1 MRVGDRIY
9 LVHSRCPKL
18 NVRSSPFSKSQHPL
32 PNHTTAEIQ
41 THHLS
46 LTTPLRDLPIRL
58 VDDICRAT
66 RNCPPFDDMPSILI
80 DFNTALD
87 VAHSAKRRQ
96 FLLLHIAEI
105 AIGTDE
111 VRAPGSLRRAELLG
125 RLAGEVGHDQIVDHP
140 GRTRAFVNGAGVAF
154 AGVGCEEKRKHRC

>member
-1 MRVGDRIY
+1 
-9 LVHSRCPKL
+9 
-18 NVRSSPFSKSQHPL
+18 
-32 PNHTTAEIQ
+32 
-41 THHLS
+41 
-46 LTTPLRDLPIRL
+46 
-58 VDDICRAT
+58 
-66 RNCPPFDDMPSILI
+66 MPSILI